1 MNDICI
7 SSAQS
12 CDPTAAAAAA
22 ASFTDAVV
30 YPQNINGSGGAPGL
44 LTAPGGVYNHSNAF
58 PLSQFCCCRDG
69 ESVSYLTVTRH
80 GLYPLDYGTSIP
92 LKKQTNKRPH

>member
-58 PLSQFCCCRDG
+58 PLSQFGFCRDG
-69 ESVSYLTVTRH
+69 ESVS
-80 GLYPLDYGTSIP
+80 
-92 LKKQTNKRPH
+92 